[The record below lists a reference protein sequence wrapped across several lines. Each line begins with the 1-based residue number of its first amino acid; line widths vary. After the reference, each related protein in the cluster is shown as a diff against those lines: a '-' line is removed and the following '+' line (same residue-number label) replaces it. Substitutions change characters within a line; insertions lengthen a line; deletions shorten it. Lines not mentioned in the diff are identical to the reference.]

1 MPVKDAFAA
10 MTEEHR
16 ASFGTVSNMLRSI
29 VNFLGLKASALGQ
42 EASGAANGNACL
54 KAHLCGY
61 ERAVLMR
68 RHGIHLFVKSSM
80 TSQHFNCT
88 KFDSF

>member
-29 VNFLGLKASALGQ
+29 VNFPGLKASALDKKHP
-42 EASGAANGNACL
+42 ELRTVMLA
-54 KAHLCGY
+54 
-61 ERAVLMR
+61 
-68 RHGIHLFVKSSM
+68 
-80 TSQHFNCT
+80 
-88 KFDSF
+88 